1 MLRFR
6 IVLFMTFLIFIPLV
20 LNAGSVSQAGVLF
33 LKIPVGARA
42 SGMGDAYTAVSD
54 DALAA
59 WWNPAGLAFVQRS
72 EIEYMYSKWLPQFKI
87 SDLKYQ
93 YFGISHHF
101 NEFGTLGANFIH
113 MNYGDIQRTD
123 VIGTPLGTFH
133 AYDWAATFA
142 YGSKVNE
149 NLALG
154 ISIKYIYS
162 YLSPF
167 RVGGQEIGTGSASAL
182 AVDLSVFYK
191 LKLSRLFN
199 FPKAHFFRFQLG
211 ANLANIGPKISY
223 TDREN
228 ADPLPTNLRTGLA
241 FIFQYQDYVKA
252 TMSYEVE
259 KELVT
264 RHSDDST
271 DPVYQAMFTSWYN
284 DGGFMSPEEREE
296 FITHFGVEVWDMNIL
311 ALRFG
316 HCNDPLGK
324 VKYGTWGFSL
334 QYMIFR
340 FDYSYL
346 WAGKDH
352 PMSETQRIQFS
363 LYFDHIK
370 RFSFT
375 PWE

>member
-6 IVLFMTFLIFIPLV
+6 LVPFMTFLIPIPLI
-20 LNAGSVSQAGVLF
+20 LNAGSVSQPGALF
-33 LKIPVGARA
+33 LKIPVGVRSA
-42 SGMGDAYTAVSD
+42 GMGEAYTAVAE
-54 DALAA
+54 DASAT
-59 WWNPAGLAFVQRS
+59 WWNPAGLAFMRRS
-72 EIEYMYSKWLPQFKI
+72 EISYMRSKYLPHYN
-87 SDLKYQ
+87 L
-93 YFGISHHF
+93 SHLRWHYYGSF
-101 NEFGTLGANFIH
+101 HHIKEFGTVGVNFILFD
-113 MNYGDIQRTD
+113 YGDIQRTSE
-123 VIGTPLGTFH
+123 IGTDLGKFH
-133 AYDWAATFA
+133 TYDISATCACGF
-142 YGSKVNE
+142 KVNE

-154 ISIKYIYS
+154 LSLKFIYS
-162 YLSPF
+162 HLSPL
-167 RVGGQEIGTGSASAL
+167 GSGQEKGSGIASVF
-182 AVDLSVFYK
+182 AVDLSTLYK
-191 LKLSRLFN
+191 LNLSRLFY
-199 FPKAHFFRFQLG
+199 FPEARFFRFQLG

-223 TDREN
+223 IDRAN

-296 FITHFGVEVWDMNIL
+296 FITHFGVEVWAMNIF

-316 HCNDPLGK
+316 HWNDPRGK
-324 VKYGTWGFSL
+324 VDANTWGLSL

-340 FDYSYL
+340 FDCSYL

-352 PMSETQRIQFS
+352 LMSDTKKIQFS

-375 PWE
+375 PWK

>member
-1 MLRFR
+1 MLQFR
-6 IVLFMTFLIFIPLV
+6 IVLFMTVLIFIPLI
-20 LNAGSVSQAGVLF
+20 LNAGSVSQAGALF
-33 LKIPVGARA
+33 LRIPVGARA
-42 SGMGDAYTAVSD
+42 SGMGDAYTAVAE
-54 DALAA
+54 DASAT
-59 WWNPAGLAFVQRS
+59 WWNPAGLAFINRTETVN
-72 EIEYMYSKWLPQFKI
+72 MYCKWLPQFYLP
-87 SDLKYQ
+87 DPNFR
-93 YFGISHHF
+93 YFGLFHHF
-101 NEFGTLGANFIH
+101 NEFGTVGANFIH

-123 VIGTPLGTFH
+123 EIGNALGTFH
-133 AYDWAATFA
+133 SFEWAATVA
-142 YGSKVNE
+142 YGSKINE

-154 ISIKYIYS
+154 ISLKYIYS
-162 YLSPF
+162 HHSPIG
-167 RVGGQEIGTGSASAL
+167 VGQEQGSGIASVFAF
-182 AVDLSVFYK
+182 DLSTLYK
-191 LKLSRLFN
+191 LNLSRLFH
-199 FPKAHFFRFQLG
+199 FPEARFFRFQLG

-259 KELVT
+259 KELVML
-264 RHSDDST
+264 HSDGST

-296 FITHFGVEVWDMNIL
+296 FITHFGVEVWAMNIL

-316 HCNDPLGK
+316 HWNDPLGK
-324 VKYGTWGFSL
+324 VKCDTWGFSL
-334 QYMIFR
+334 QYMIWR